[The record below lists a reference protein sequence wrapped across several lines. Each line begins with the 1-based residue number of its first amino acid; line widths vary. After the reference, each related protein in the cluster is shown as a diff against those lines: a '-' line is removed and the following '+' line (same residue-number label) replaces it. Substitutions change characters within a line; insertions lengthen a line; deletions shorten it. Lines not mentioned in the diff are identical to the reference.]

1 METDQFQ
8 AGGPLKWG
16 SITRVCL
23 LTLTEII
30 GGAPLLAPFEK
41 EPALSD
47 GRRVACRTA
56 DSGVSSL
63 LRGAP
68 SIFILRTRC
77 EGFTPP
83 NLTPNFFVIN
93 RPRSKSLTS
102 NPPCAKIAI

>member
-56 DSGVSSL
+56 DSGVIS
-63 LRGAP
+63 
-68 SIFILRTRC
+68 ILRTRC